1 MQEQMQGQHVLISV
15 WGDSDLVIW
24 FLLHK
29 AYAQK
34 QALKELMDLVWV
46 EVRKLAQAGVHLRFA
61 HTKRENNQNAD
72 FLVNVALECRG
83 DATWEELE
91 VLLSLGD
98 EPPWDPRCAQ

>member
-1 MQEQMQGQHVLISV
+1 MDHHGYGVTGRAIFYGKRRPTCNQAELAVLLDALRAMQERMQGQCVLISV

-46 EVRKLAQAGVHLRFA
+46 EV
-61 HTKRENNQNAD
+61 
-72 FLVNVALECRG
+72 
-83 DATWEELE
+83 
-91 VLLSLGD
+91 
-98 EPPWDPRCAQ
+98 